1 MLGEQEKVAE
11 RQAALTDRE
20 LDTKVRKP
28 ADAARSQAEQ
38 EAEARRIA
46 PVGCRPN
53 GGITGLR
60 PIPGACRT
68 GVIDEGPS
76 KVGPVGRAQTSHAAR
91 RYLR

>member
-28 ADAARSQAEQ
+28 ADAARYQ
-38 EAEARRIA
+38 AEARRVA